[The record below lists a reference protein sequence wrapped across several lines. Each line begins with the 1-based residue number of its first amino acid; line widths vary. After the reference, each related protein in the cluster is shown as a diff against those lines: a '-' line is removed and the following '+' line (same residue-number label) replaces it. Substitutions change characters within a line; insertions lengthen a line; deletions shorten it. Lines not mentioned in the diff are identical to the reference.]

1 MADDEPTFCTKTHYV
16 KTLMAL
22 ALRNWEIASYGMFA
36 YTAILAALLR
46 GLAPG
51 IRARAFAGSGAGLV
65 VFIAVALEAN
75 PAHAAVEDL
84 DRKFVVTAAS
94 VLTPSNVFLHGWL
107 LPPLLLLL
115 AYWTSGLLFTAPMPR
130 VEHGLVQIDRVL
142 RVRAISSAAPR
153 WIAELLELSY
163 AAVYALIPIAL
174 MLHLRFTAS
183 PDYDRFWTVILVTDY
198 VCFAVLPWIQTRP
211 PRALEPDD
219 PWRSS
224 LRAFNLRL
232 LGAASIR
239 VNTFPSGHAAEALAA
254 ALLVS
259 NAPSAVVAWM
269 LFNALAVSAGAVF
282 GRYHYAPDAI
292 AGWLVALAVWVT
304 LD

>member
-1 MADDEPTFCTKTHYV
+1 MMADDEPPFCASTHYAR
-16 KTLMAL
+16 TLMTL
-22 ALRNWEIASYGMFA
+22 PLRNWEIASYAMFV
-36 YTAILAALLR
+36 YTAILAAVLR
-46 GLAPG
+46 GLAPVV
-51 IRARAFAGSGAGLV
+51 RARAFAGSGA
-65 VFIAVALEAN
+65 AL
-75 PAHAAVEDL
+75 
-84 DRKFVVTAAS
+84 VVTAAS

-130 VEHGLVQIDRVL
+130 AEQALLQIDRVL
-142 RVRAISSAAPR
+142 QVRAISSAAPR

-174 MLHLRFTAS
+174 MLHSRFTAY

-198 VCFAVLPWIQTRP
+198 VCFAMLPWIQTRP
-211 PRALEPDD
+211 PRAIEPGD

-224 LRAFNLRL
+224 LRSFNLRL

-254 ALLVS
+254 ALLVW
-259 NAPSAVVAWM
+259 NAPFAVVAWM
-269 LFNALAVSAGAVF
+269 LFNAFAVSMGAVL
-282 GRYHYAPDAI
+282 GRYHYAADAFT
-292 AGWLVALAVWVT
+292 GWLVALAVW
-304 LD
+304 LALG

>member
-1 MADDEPTFCTKTHYV
+1 MS
-16 KTLMAL
+16 L
-22 ALRNWEIASYGMFA
+22 ALRNWEIASVVLFA
-36 YTAILAALLR
+36 YTAILAAILR

-51 IRARAFAGSGAGLV
+51 IRARAISGSAAGIL
-65 VFIAVALEAN
+65 
-75 PAHAAVEDL
+75 
-84 DRKFVVTAAS
+84 VTAAS
-94 VLTPSNVFLHGWL
+94 ILAPPAVVLHGWL

-115 AYWTSGLLFTAPMPR
+115 GYWTSGLLFVAPMPR
-130 VEHGLVQIDRVL
+130 AEQALLQIDRVL
-142 RVRAISSAAPR
+142 RVRAISSTLPR
-153 WIAELLELSY
+153 WTAELLEFSY

-174 MLHLRFTAS
+174 VLHLRFTAS
-183 PDYDRFWTVILVTDY
+183 PDYDRFWTVVLVTDY

-211 PRALEPDD
+211 PRALEPGD

-259 NAPSAVVAWM
+259 NAPSVVVAWM
-269 LFNALAVSAGAVF
+269 LFNALAVSAGAVL
-282 GRYHYAPDAI
+282 GRYHYATDAVL
-292 AGWLVALAVWVT
+292 GWLVAVGVWVI
-304 LD
+304 LR

>member
-1 MADDEPTFCTKTHYV
+1 
-16 KTLMAL
+16 MAL
-22 ALRNWEIASYGMFA
+22 ALRNWEIASCAMFF
-36 YTAILAALLR
+36 YTAILAAILR

-65 VFIAVALEAN
+65 VTF
-75 PAHAAVEDL
+75 
-84 DRKFVVTAAS
+84 AS

-130 VEHGLVQIDRVL
+130 VEQALLQIDRVL
-142 RVRAISSAAPR
+142 RVSAISSAAPR

-174 MLHLRFTAS
+174 AVHRWFTAS
-183 PDYDRFWTVILVTDY
+183 PNYDRFWTVILMTDY
-198 VCFAVLPWIQTRP
+198 VCFAMLPWIQTRP
-211 PRALEPDD
+211 PRALEPGD

-224 LRAFNLRL
+224 LRIFNLRL
-232 LGAASIR
+232 LGATSIR

-269 LFNALAVSAGAVF
+269 LFNALAVSAGAVL
-282 GRYHYAPDAI
+282 GRYHYAADAVT
-292 AGWLVALAVWVT
+292 GWLVALAVWVT
-304 LD
+304 LG